1 LGQYFESES
10 IDFCEWQ
17 ANSAIIEWALMLS
30 WTQNRE
36 YAVSQLSDLHQKL
49 AKAQTSVTSTRAPPP
64 SLPKDKEDKLGLSSL
79 KVCIH
84 LIVFHILRNI
94 VIVEG

>member
-1 LGQYFESES
+1 LGQYLESES

-17 ANSAIIEWALMLS
+17 VNVVVMEWVLMLS

-64 SLPKDKEDKLGLSSL
+64 SLPKDKEDKLGLTL
-79 KVCIH
+79 KVTIH
-84 LIVFHILRNI
+84 LMVFHILHNI